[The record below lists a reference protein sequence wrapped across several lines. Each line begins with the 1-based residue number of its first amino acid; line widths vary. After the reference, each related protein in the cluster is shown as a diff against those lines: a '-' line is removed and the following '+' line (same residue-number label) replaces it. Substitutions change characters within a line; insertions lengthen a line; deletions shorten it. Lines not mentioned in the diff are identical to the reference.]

1 MDAAPKS
8 TPPAS
13 PKTAKSK
20 ANAQANIDR
29 SSAYGQL
36 LTAAEKFNDLI
47 SRMATRSSNQQHKL
61 TNQLHAL
68 MKRFR

>member
-13 PKTAKSK
+13 FKPLLGKS
-20 ANAQANIDR
+20 AQSEIDR

-36 LTAAEKFNDLI
+36 VTATEKLNALVQ
-47 SRMATRSSNQQHKL
+47 RMATRSTAQQHKL
-61 TNQLHAL
+61 TKQLHAL
-68 MKRFR
+68 MKRFK